1 MTTSN
6 HGATWPAGAS
16 QPAEAKT
23 VDDAMHELARRY
35 GMEADLRRAEAI
47 SQFLVDAGEVIGR
60 VVRSVRELFG
70 TLRRTA
76 L

>member
-6 HGATWPAGAS
+6 QGATWPAGAS
-16 QPAEAKT
+16 QPAETKP
-23 VDDAMHELARRY
+23 VEQAMRDLARRY
-35 GMEADLRRAEAI
+35 GVEEDLRRAEAI
-47 SQFLVDAGEVIGR
+47 SQFLVDAGAVIGR
-60 VVRSVRELFG
+60 VVRFARELFG